1 MIGVPE
7 LLLVLVILLLV
18 AGTSKVPKLARALG
32 NSKRELEK
40 GLTGRDSD
48 A

>member
-7 LLLVLVILLLV
+7 LLLVLVVVLLLV
-18 AGTSKVPKLARALG
+18 GTSKVPKLARALG
-32 NSKRELEK
+32 NSKRDFEQGRSQREL
-40 GLTGRDSD
+40 D